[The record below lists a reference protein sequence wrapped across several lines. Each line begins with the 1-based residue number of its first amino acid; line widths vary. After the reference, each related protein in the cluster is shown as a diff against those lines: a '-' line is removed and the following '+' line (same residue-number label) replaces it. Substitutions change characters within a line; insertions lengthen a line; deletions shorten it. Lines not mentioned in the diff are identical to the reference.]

1 MNIGVIGSVYVSLFL
16 EADALMLVT
25 ELKEFR
31 SPDFDLMQ

>member
-1 MNIGVIGSVYVSLFL
+1 MNIGIIGSGYVSLFV

-25 ELKEFR
+25 EFKEFR

>member
-1 MNIGVIGSVYVSLFL
+1 MNIGVIGLVYVSLFL

-25 ELKEFR
+25 EFKEFR